1 MDIRTGETYATKEEA
16 LAAGVPESDI
26 AQVKWGKREPYPEF
40 TNTKHPIR
48 HQGSREMRR
57 RMKQQTGA

>member
-1 MDIRTGETYATKEEA
+1 MDIRTGETYETKEAA

-26 AQVKWGKREPYPEF
+26 ANVTITSRREPFPTFTNPKYPE
-40 TNTKHPIR
+40 R

-57 RMKQQTGA
+57 RQRQTA